1 MSLTKNRIIK
11 DIQKS
16 LHIPR
21 SQTIKTIETTLEI
34 IKETLESDEDVLI
47 SGFGKFS
54 TKTNNK
60 RRGGNSISGNAYIP
74 DAKKVVTFK
83 CSPVLMK
90 KINGNMF

>member
-1 MSLTKNRIIK
+1 MSLTKNRIVK

-16 LHIPR
+16 VHLPR
-21 SQTIKTIETTLEI
+21 SQSIKFIETTLEI
-34 IKETLESDEDVLI
+34 IKGALESDEEVLI

-54 TKTNNK
+54 RKDNNK
-60 RRGGNSISGNAYIP
+60 RRGGNPISGNAYIP

-90 KINGNMF
+90 KINGNKN